1 MQRDSILH
9 SRRAQR
15 GATLVVA
22 MIILVLIMMI
32 GLVAVTS
39 STTQFK
45 LAGNLQFEDS
55 AMNNA
60 ETSVAAAERWLAA
73 GTNYQSAGFTTYD
86 SVNTP
91 YLHPIGHI
99 AGLSSPNNDVT
110 TMTWDGTYDV
120 QVTAGDSSK
129 RYLIEQLSVGNR
141 LLGSSSAI
149 GRQASA
155 ACNKVNTYMIT
166 ARGTSSRGAVKL
178 LQSYFSV
185 LAC

>member
-39 STTQFK
+39 SRTGFK

-60 ETSVAAAERWLAA
+60 ETAVAAAELWLST

-86 SVNTP
+86 SINTP

-99 AGLSSPNNDVT
+99 AGLGSPNNDFT
-110 TMTWDGTYDV
+110 TMTWNGTYDV
-120 QVTAGDSSK
+120 QVTNGDSTK
-129 RYLIEQLSVGNR
+129 RYLIEQVSTGNR

>member
-1 MQRDSILH
+1 MQRESILH

-39 STTQFK
+39 SRTEFK

-60 ETSVAAAERWLAA
+60 ETAVAAAERWLST
-73 GTNYQSAGFTTYD
+73 GTNYQSAGFTTY
-86 SVNTP
+86 NTATQ

-99 AGLSSPNNDVT
+99 AGLGAPNNDVT
-110 TMTWDGTYDV
+110 TMTWNGTYDV
-120 QVTAGDSSK
+120 QVTSGDPSK
-129 RYLIEQLSVGNR
+129 RYLIEQVSVGNR
-141 LLGSSSAI
+141 LLGSSAAV